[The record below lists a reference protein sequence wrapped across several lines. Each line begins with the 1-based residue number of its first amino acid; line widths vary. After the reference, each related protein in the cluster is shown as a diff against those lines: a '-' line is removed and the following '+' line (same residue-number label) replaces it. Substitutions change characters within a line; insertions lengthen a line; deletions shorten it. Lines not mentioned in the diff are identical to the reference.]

1 MSVSQ
6 GRKAGVA
13 GKILEGTITST
24 LGSLGFVTVTY
35 PEFKHAEANG
45 EPRPPRLL
53 VKNMPYDTIYGT
65 RGKTEF
71 WLYCANALTTQP
83 FPLAQSPGELVCRIE
98 CKWQRSAGSVDEK
111 FPYLYLSFIEAM
123 PENNILLL
131 MEAAGA
137 RVEAVRWLT
146 NAITQRPYADDKG
159 KAKRIEMMSNTAF
172 MGWAQDAFGS

>member
-13 GKILEGTITST
+13 GKILENSVVST
-24 LGSLGFVTVTY
+24 LGSLGFKLLTY
-35 PEFKHAEANG
+35 PEFQ
-45 EPRPPRLL
+45 
-53 VKNMPYDTIYGT
+53 VKNMPYETIYRT

-71 WLYCANALTTQP
+71 WLYCSDALSTRP
-83 FPLAQSPGELVCRIE
+83 FPLTRSPGELVCRIE

-123 PENNILLL
+123 EEENILLL
-131 MEAAGA
+131 MEAEGA
-137 RVEAVRWLT
+137 RPEAVAWLT
-146 NAITQRPYADDKG
+146 HAIAHRPYADEKG
-159 KAKRIEMMSNTAF
+159 KTKRIEMMSNTAF

>member
-13 GKILEGTITST
+13 GKILEGTIIST
-24 LGSLGFVTVTY
+24 LGSLGFVIVAH
-35 PEFKHAEANG
+35 PEFKRAEANSA
-45 EPRPPRLL
+45 PRPPRLL

-65 RGKTEF
+65 KGKTEF
-71 WLYCANALTTQP
+71 WLYCADALSTHR

-123 PENNILLL
+123 TEQNILLL
-131 MEAAGA
+131 MEAEGA

-146 NAITQRPYADDKG
+146 NAIAQRPYANEQG
-159 KAKRIEMMSNTAF
+159 RSKRIEIMGNTTF